1 MTLREAWSMVRN
13 MAYEFDVQGN
23 LVTELAQDDS
33 ITRNEAC
40 DIQETAL
47 DMVDTFLMGMRL
59 PADQKQ
65 LP

>member
-1 MTLREAWSMVRN
+1 MTLQEAWSMVRR

-47 DMVDTFLMGMRL
+47 DMVDTFLIGMRL
-59 PADQKQ
+59 QADQKQ

>member
-1 MTLREAWSMVRN
+1 MTLQEAWSMVRN
-13 MAYEFDVQGN
+13 MAYEFDVHGN

-47 DMVDTFLMGMRL
+47 DMVDTFLIGMRL
-59 PADQKQ
+59 QADQKQ